1 MKKFYILVLSF
12 TLSMVILSHAQVTY
26 PGNSPGRA
34 IAKTTS
40 GNQLVLQNKV
50 IKMNFVTDGKN
61 ITLKSFENKA
71 AKKLLNLADVPLFEL
86 TLPDSSVVTS
96 NEFEIKIEPVISTIP
111 ADSGSPILANQ
122 SAGKKVGADF
132 ENHKLGLKVHWEAI
146 LRDGSNYIRQIFT
159 FTARDSV
166 KISGITLIKIQETK
180 ELKVMGIVDGS
191 PLVYKNMFFAFE
203 HPMSRT
209 KQSTSFS
216 AAFLSR
222 QSPLTSAAPLT
233 VSSVWGIAPENQLR
247 RGFLYYAERE
257 RAHPYRQ
264 MLNYNTWFDISWVD
278 RILNDSVC
286 LDRVKVFNDSLI
298 TKRNVKIN
306 AFLFDD
312 GWDDYKTL
320 WQFHSGFPDGFKN
333 LKKACDAVG
342 ARLGTW
348 LSPWGGYDI
357 RKPQRLEFGKKQV
370 PPFETNENGFTLTGP
385 VYYKRFKEVT
395 ENLITKYGVSLFKF
409 DGVGAGNGSNGAG
422 IAYQNDIES
431 FLKLLTDL
439 RKMEPD
445 IYLSLTI
452 GTWPS
457 VYWLKYGDAI
467 FRAGE
472 DTGLQGKGSK
482 RQQWTTYRDAEV
494 YKNIVMRAPLYPLN
508 SVVSHGICIAN
519 HGLPGTLE
527 MNDSDIADEIWSF
540 FGSGTG
546 MQEMYINPHKL
557 NTAHWDCLAKAINWA
572 RKNKAAMVDVHWI
585 GGDPAKEEVYGY
597 AGWTPEKAYL
607 MLRNP
612 SSETQTFDFEAGKV
626 FQLPKNANG
635 NYEFFDARTAKSQP
649 LEHGKTFRITLKP
662 FEVKVFDA
670 IPLK

>member
-1 MKKFYILVLSF
+1 
-12 TLSMVILSHAQVTY
+12 
-26 PGNSPGRA
+26 
-34 IAKTTS
+34 
-40 GNQLVLQNKV
+40 
-50 IKMNFVTDGKN
+50 
-61 ITLKSFENKA
+61 
-71 AKKLLNLADVPLFEL
+71 
-86 TLPDSSVVTS
+86 
-96 NEFEIKIEPVISTIP
+96 
-111 ADSGSPILANQ
+111 LANQ
-122 SAGKKVGADF
+122 SAGKKVEADF
-132 ENHKLGLKVHWEAI
+132 ENHKLGLKVHWEAV
-146 LRDGSNYIRQIFT
+146 LRNGSNYIRQVFT
-159 FTARDSV
+159 FSARDSV

-203 HPMSRT
+203 HPMSQT
-209 KQSTSFS
+209 EQNQTFFTV
-216 AAFLSR
+216 FLTR
-222 QSPLTSAAPLT
+222 QSPLTSAAPIT

-247 RGFLYYAERE
+247 RGFLYYTERE
-257 RAHPYRQ
+257 RAHPYHQ

-278 RILNDSVC
+278 RILNDSLC
-286 LDRVKVFNDSLI
+286 LNRVRVFNDSLI
-298 TKRNVKIN
+298 TKRNVRMD

-320 WQFHSGFPDGFKN
+320 WQFHPGFPDGFKN
-333 LKKACDAVG
+333 LKNAVDAVG
-342 ARLGTW
+342 AKLGTW

-357 RKPQRLEFGKKQV
+357 RKPQRLEFGKKQI

-385 VYYKRFKEVT
+385 VYYKRFKDVT

-422 IAYQNDIES
+422 LAYQNDVES

-439 RKMEPD
+439 RTLEPD

-527 MNDSDIADEIWSF
+527 MNDSEIADEIWAF

-557 NTAHWDCLAKAINWA
+557 NTANWNCLAKAINWA
-572 RKNKAAMVDVHWI
+572 RKNKAAMVDVHWV

-597 AGWTPEKAYL
+597 AGWSPQKAYL
-607 MLRNP
+607 TLRNP
-612 SSETQTFDFEAGKV
+612 SQEMKTFQVEVVGIFELPGNKTNDF
-626 FQLPKNANG
+626 Q
-635 NYEFFDARTAKSQP
+635 FFDARAENSQP
-649 LEHGKTFRITLKP
+649 VAKGKSFRITLKP
-662 FEVKVFDA
+662 FEVKVLDA
-670 IPLK
+670 VPVK